1 MNTASNTPLV
11 SVIVPMY
18 GVENYISRCAESLFA
33 QTYPRIEF
41 IFVDDG
47 CKDRTVEI
55 LRGILERQEP
65 ALQARV
71 QIISKENDG
80 LPHARKTGLDAAK
93 GEYVLHVDSDDW
105 LEPTAVENL
114 VAKAVETDADIV
126 VYDFWKEYSN
136 YNKLDSEK
144 DSSCADPDLFRRRLY
159 TYDAYGYVWSKFCR
173 RSLYDGVFVPKY
185 AMHED
190 IVFSSQIL
198 FKARKV
204 VHLKKGLYHYD
215 RSVTSSATRAPQK
228 VRRVNSARNLLDL
241 YLHFQGQDPSPVSDL
256 REEIFLRAAWAGF
269 QHDRG
274 LFKEYPFLAP
284 AVRAIPITCGYHIGK
299 IRQSII
305 KLFLLTHY
313 R

>member
-18 GVENYISRCAESLFA
+18 GVENYITRCAESLFA
-33 QTYPRIEF
+33 QTYPHIEF
-41 IFVDDG
+41 IFVDDA

-55 LRGILERQEP
+55 LRGILGKQEP

-71 QIISKENDG
+71 RIISKENGG

-144 DSSCADPDLFRRRLY
+144 DSSCANPDLFRRRLY

-241 YLHFQGQDPSPVSDL
+241 YLHFQGQDQSPVSDL

-269 QHDRG
+269 QHERG

>member
-1 MNTASNTPLV
+1 MKNTSNHPLV

-18 GVENYISRCAESLFA
+18 GVENYIARCAESLFA
-33 QTYPRIEF
+33 QTYQNIEF
-41 IFVDDG
+41 LFVDDG
-47 CKDRTVEI
+47 GKDRTVEI
-55 LRGILERQEP
+55 LRGILEKQDP

-71 QIISKENDG
+71 RIISKENGG
-80 LPHARKTGLDAAK
+80 LPRARKTGLDAAT

-105 LEPTAVENL
+105 LEPVTVEKL

-126 VYDFWKEYSN
+126 VYDFFKEYSN
-136 YNKLDSEK
+136 YRKLDSEK

-198 FKARKV
+198 FKARKI
-204 VHLKKGLYHYD
+204 VHLKEGLYHYD
-215 RSVTSSATRAPQK
+215 RSVSASATRAPQK
-228 VRRVNSARNLLDL
+228 IRRVNSARNLLDL
-241 YLHFQGQDPSPVSDL
+241 YVHFEGQEPSPVSGL
-256 REEIFLRAAWAGF
+256 RDEIFLRAAWAGV
-269 QHDRG
+269 QHNRD

-284 AVRAIPITCGYHIGK
+284 AVREIPITCGHHIGK
-299 IRQSII
+299 FRQSII
-305 KLFLLTHY
+305 KLFLLTHF

>member
-1 MNTASNTPLV
+1 MKNTSNHPLV

-18 GVENYISRCAESLFA
+18 GVENYIARCAESLFA
-33 QTYPRIEF
+33 QTYQNIEF
-41 IFVDDG
+41 LFVDDG
-47 CKDRTVEI
+47 GKDRTVEI
-55 LRGILERQEP
+55 LRGILEKQDP

-71 QIISKENDG
+71 QIISKENGG

-105 LEPTAVENL
+105 LEPAAVEKL
-114 VAKAVETDADIV
+114 VRKAVETEADIV
-126 VYDFWKEYSN
+126 VYDFWKEYPNRS
-136 YNKLDSEK
+136 KLDSEQ
-144 DSSCADPDLFRRRLY
+144 DSSVSDPDLYRHRLY
-159 TYDAYGYVWSKFCR
+159 TYESYGYVWNKFCR
-173 RSLYDGVFVPKY
+173 LSLYDGVFVPKY

-198 FKARKV
+198 YKARKI
-204 VHLKKGLYHYD
+204 VHLKEGLYHYD
-215 RSVTSSATRAPQK
+215 RAVSGSATRAPQK
-228 VRRVNSARNLLDL
+228 IRRGNSARNLLDL

-256 REEIFLRAAWAGF
+256 REEIFLRAAWAGYS
-269 QHDRG
+269 QDRN
-274 LFKEYPFLAP
+274 LFTEYPFLASS
-284 AVRAIPITCGYHIGK
+284 VRAIPITPGYHIGK

>member
-1 MNTASNTPLV
+1 MKNTLNTPLV
-11 SVIVPMY
+11 SLIVPMY
-18 GVENYISRCAESLFA
+18 GVENYIARCAESLFA
-33 QTYPRIEF
+33 QTYPNIEF

-47 CKDRTVEI
+47 GKDRTVEI
-55 LRGILERQEP
+55 LRGILEKQDP

-71 QIISKENDG
+71 RIISKENGG
-80 LPHARKTGLDAAK
+80 LPRARKTGLDAAT

-105 LEPTAVENL
+105 LEPATVEKL

-126 VYDFWKEYSN
+126 VYDFWKEYPNHS
-136 YNKLDSEK
+136 KLDSEK

-173 RSLYDGVFVPKY
+173 RSLYDDVFVPKY

-204 VHLKKGLYHYD
+204 VHLKEGLYHYD
-215 RSVTSSATRAPQK
+215 RSVSSSATRAPQK
-228 VRRVNSARNLLDL
+228 VRRVNSARNLMDL
-241 YLHFQGQDPSPVSDL
+241 YVHCEGQEPSPVSGL
-256 REEIFLRAAWAGF
+256 RDEIFLRAAWAGV
-269 QHDRG
+269 QHNAD

-284 AVRAIPITCGYHIGK
+284 AVRAIPITGGHHIGK
-299 IRQSII
+299 FRQSII
-305 KLFLLTHY
+305 KLFLLTHF